1 MCYQHCEFVR
11 FRSFATKLVPTQ
23 IGALFSFFGLVF
35 LIFSF
40 FDWNFK
46 QFCGYEELSI
56 TRKVLFVSFSMIK
69 IFSRCQF
76 FGKFLHFSSCQAL
89 GDGTACCLSACCH
102 SVFARWKTVS
112 SISIFRLQLRMN
124 KVCDNDSDFRF
135 WRISF
140 FWIKITARCSVTKPA
155 RCPSRR
161 TLAVRTLHQP
171 NKARS
176 VSWEEGLLR
185 KAFMDTTCWM
195 LGIAEESFRLARCD
209 TASAESI
216 RPLILRYK
224 FTQLLFFESKSAPGA
239 SYAEVRLGSL
249 FHTAQGL

>member
-1 MCYQHCEFVR
+1 MFQIR
-11 FRSFATKLVPTQ
+11 FP
-23 IGALFSFFGLVF
+23 
-35 LIFSF
+35 
-40 FDWNFK
+40 
-46 QFCGYEELSI
+46 LSI
-56 TRKVLFVSFSMIK
+56 SFWLDERKLWIIHNLIWFASASLKSTHSTFNQRFVWEMRVSL
-69 IFSRCQF
+69 QF
-76 FGKFLHFSSCQAL
+76 
-89 GDGTACCLSACCH
+89 
-102 SVFARWKTVS
+102 
-112 SISIFRLQLRMN
+112 RMN
-124 KVCDNDSDFRF
+124 KVCDNDSEFRF